1 MLTKIQKGGDI
12 VQENYIEAEKD
23 YMAGMKYKD
32 IASKYNTT
40 INTVKSWKQR
50 YKWEK
55 YKKSVQ
61 VKGKKECTQNLK
73 CAQIDDG
80 TKQTLENKDLTIEQ
94 QLFCINYIRNFNATQ
109 SYMNV
114 YKSNYNVAN
123 AEGYKMLVR
132 PCVREEIQRLK
143 GIRAQQVIASAD
155 DIVELQMRIAF
166 SNIEDYVSFGQEKA
180 VNSHGKEFSYNTV
193 KLNES
198 YRTDMQ
204 IVKKIKEGK
213 DGVSIELE
221 DKQKAIDWLT
231 KYFLMHPGDKYKA
244 EFDKKRVDVD
254 TTSAEAI
261 VKNMQ
266 TLADILRNPTVNR
279 DIENYE

>member
-1 MLTKIQKGGDI
+1 MLTKIQEGGDI

-50 YKWEK
+50 HDWSKD
-55 YKKSVQ
+55 KKSVQ
-61 VKGKKECTQNLK
+61 GKGKKECIQNLK
-73 CAQIDDG
+73 CAQIEDG
-80 TKQTLENKDLTIEQ
+80 TKQTLENKDLTPEQ
-94 QLFCINYIRNFNATQ
+94 QLFCVYYIRNFNATQ
-109 SYMNV
+109 SYQKA
-114 YKSNYNVAN
+114 YGCTYESALCTGSRLLGN
-123 AEGYKMLVR
+123 ARVK
-132 PCVREEIQRLK
+132 EEIQRLK
-143 GIRAQQVIASAD
+143 IIRAQQIVASEA
-155 DIVELQMRIAF
+155 DIVDLQMRIAF
-166 SNIEDYVSFGQEKA
+166 SSIENYVSFGQDKIKSE
-180 VNSHGKEFSYNTV
+180 NGKSIKFNTV
-193 KLNES
+193 DLIDSKD
-198 YRTDMQ
+198 TDMQ
-204 IVKKIKEGK
+204 LIKKIKEGK

-266 TLADILRNPTVNR
+266 TLADILRSPTVNR